1 MYKERTVKRITGW
14 RTITVRKIGRQGS
27 RWEDDIIADLGKMK
41 IRNWSRMAM
50 DKHGK

>member
-1 MYKERTVKRITGW
+1 MDTERAVKRITEW

-27 RWEDDIIADLGKMK
+27 RWEDDTRADLGKTK
-41 IRNWSRMAM
+41 IQHWSKMAM